1 MNPSTPHRHPL
12 LRWLRQGAYAVL
24 ALLLVFEEW
33 GWEPLAWALAW
44 LGRLP
49 VLRRLEAAVAHL
61 PPWGA
66 LAVFAVP
73 GVALL
78 PIKVLALYLFAHGHA
93 TTGLAVLVAA
103 KVGGTAVVARLFQLT
118 QPALMR
124 LRWFARWYPRW
135 LRWKESL
142 LARLRASGPWRMAR
156 AWKTQV
162 RRWWRVRVR

>member
-1 MNPSTPHRHPL
+1 MNPSTPPRHPL

-33 GWEPLAWALAW
+33 GWEPLARALAW

-93 TTGLAVLVAA
+93 TTGPAA
-103 KVGGTAVVARLFQLT
+103 AEPGPRGQAGG
-118 QPALMR
+118 QPQATTPDDPPP
-124 LRWFARWYPRW
+124 F
-135 LRWKESL
+135 
-142 LARLRASGPWRMAR
+142 
-156 AWKTQV
+156 
-162 RRWWRVRVR
+162 